1 MKVKMMQVGPIVT
14 NCYFLIDTDSNQM
27 AVIDPGDEPELIQ
40 EAIEETGAQ
49 VKYIL
54 LTHGHYDH
62 TTAVPALHRVY
73 PEAEIYIHQADAN
86 GAGSKL
92 FPLAG
97 EVDGLKFYDEGDVL
111 ALGSIQIKVLHTPG
125 HSPGSVTLK
134 AGDALFTGDTMFA
147 GNCGRTDLRGGSYE
161 EILNSLGRLGR
172 REGNFHVLPGHE
184 GTSTLEQERNYN
196 PYVRMGME
204 GTRP

>member
-86 GAGSKL
+86 GAGS
-92 FPLAG
+92 
-97 EVDGLKFYDEGDVL
+97 
-111 ALGSIQIKVLHTPG
+111 
-125 HSPGSVTLK
+125 
-134 AGDALFTGDTMFA
+134 
-147 GNCGRTDLRGGSYE
+147 
-161 EILNSLGRLGR
+161 
-172 REGNFHVLPGHE
+172 
-184 GTSTLEQERNYN
+184 
-196 PYVRMGME
+196 
-204 GTRP
+204 